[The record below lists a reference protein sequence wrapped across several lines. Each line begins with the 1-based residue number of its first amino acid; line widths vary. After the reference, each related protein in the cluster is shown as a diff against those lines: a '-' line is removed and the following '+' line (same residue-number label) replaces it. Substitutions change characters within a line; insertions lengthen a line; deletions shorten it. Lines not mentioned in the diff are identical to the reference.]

1 MENDTITQIQAVE
14 SISNA
19 VNSLEV
25 FQELT
30 ALREKHGFFLGE
42 TVWFWLLHN
51 DINSARIYEATVIFI
66 HENEV
71 IGVRFR
77 DHNSFNMKEQQF
89 PRRLL
94 FSSENEC
101 RTALIDKMQVM
112 RLQNEE

>member
-14 SISNA
+14 SISDT
-19 VNSLEV
+19 VISLEA

-51 DINSARIYEATVIFI
+51 DINSARIYEAIVISI
-66 HENEV
+66 LENGI

-77 DHNSFNMKEQQF
+77 EHNGHNMKENQF
-89 PRRLL
+89 LRKYI

-101 RTALIDKMQVM
+101 RAALIDKIQV
-112 RLQNEE
+112 RKLKDEE